1 MSHNLPESFRQF
13 IKPIEAVGVS
23 TSIALCIYSLLN
35 IFLFQAFLTSIG
47 GEDSD
52 DDDLV
57 CDKCEQE
64 KKSKPYRRTSKSSH
78 KNDKVSALRDSVKLH
93 KPHGNEAN
101 NALRHAKLGRALHGR
116 FELHGDP
123 QDLDEAIAQLGT
135 AMAILPA
142 KHRHRNMYES
152 NVGLLL
158 CVRYE
163 HTHAEKDLERANKYC
178 RNSLTSLEQASAG
191 AAAGKDNGMDKAWY
205 RANLATALLHRY
217 ERHKSP
223 QDLEESLTLWKS
235 AIVSLP
241 DGHPDKASYQSNLS
255 AIYLAR
261 YQINDNVDDLDRAIS
276 AIRAAIKGTSQD
288 DMHWIVYKYMAS
300 ALFLRRWQKSQKL
313 DDIDRAIDAGRAA
326 LLALPSK
333 HRYAS
338 KYQAEL
344 ATKLLHRFDQTGKL
358 EDVNEAI
365 DLSKDATVT
374 FAYSA
379 YPAERTTT
387 PARRLVALSQA
398 LAKRF
403 EKTDDTADLEDA
415 IKHARQAAAV
425 SDKSRSPERHIAH
438 SSLSDLI
445 YMRFERQAG
454 MDDLDDSITHSTI
467 AVDATPGSKSQKDR
481 EELAQKLS
489 TLSSHH
495 LTRFEFQRGSGDL
508 DAAVNYARTAL
519 DLKKAGDGDGPLNL
533 LAHPAARYA
542 LALAL
547 FRRFEQG
554 GDMKDLEGALKN
566 AQLAYDAVDKPAP
579 APSVASSR
587 RLSISTSRTVAPSP
601 EADSRKILYQSLLS
615 GVLCA
620 RYKRLGNREDIEAAL
635 THAESILRSTP
646 PDHPLYDMYKSIH
659 SYALQA
665 SQQVAAESEAGETET
680 EEPGDVV
687 SQARDD
693 VERAKLAKDPK
704 WGQYV
709 LRLCNLLY
717 ARYERKLD
725 AKEAGT
731 NHHIADDLDLEHAL
745 GDWRKVATSG
755 LRTIPSPPSI
765 RFRAAIKWADVSCRE
780 GRYKGAVE
788 AYRTAMALA
797 PRVSLA
803 RSKGALEE
811 NSAANMLE
819 GEENELLLNTFS
831 LASDAAAAAI
841 ERGQIETAVEF
852 VEQARSLLWRDALGL
867 PSELDELERANP
879 GLAQHLMD
887 VLVELEQTAN
897 GPGPMVSPLEPLVKP
912 GMRPPWMASSSEKT
926 RVEGIDNKWN
936 SAVGTVRAS
945 EAGFQDFLRLWTL
958 DSMRQ
963 EDAIVPVGPVI
974 LLNSSYLRCD
984 AIILVSTSEPIHVP
998 LTGVSKSELEQLA
1011 ARVVTGTKELG
1022 EGEATGFQFDK
1033 AVLEPVLKALWE
1045 KVVGPV
1051 IRKLEE
1057 VAVGG
1062 GRNVGWVTTGAFT
1075 WLPIHAATV
1084 MGDSDAGEKK
1094 DSAEDDGVIHSRVG
1108 YWSKY
1113 SSYYAT
1119 SLQSLLRPPSSKSQ
1133 AASRVLVVSDQPS
1146 RRASLLGGIVT
1157 SIQALR
1163 SQLAPKHGEEAE
1175 TSGHGNIHI
1184 DSLEGPAAINTDIL
1198 EALHTSNTILEG
1210 QEEDTASSVDAL
1222 HFSCP
1227 TFCDA
1232 LRPSSSSWRVA
1243 DGGFIR
1249 VNDLLN
1255 TWFFPQTFSGT
1266 SLPPEFV
1273 FSSTTSYRLEGP
1285 TRAGGG
1291 EGRIRLPQE
1300 LMPPEAALQFAGVR
1314 GVIGQLW
1321 NTKSEDATVV
1331 ANHVYGA
1338 IVKAGAGEDRRIHAH
1353 PITGK
1358 ILKGKMGEGRTGSV
1372 TPSSAEP
1379 AAVWR
1384 TAGLEEGLTALRA
1397 SKVPLFRTVPFVRY
1411 GP

>member
-1 MSHNLPESFRQF
+1 MSHNLPQSFRQF
-13 IKPIEAVGVS
+13 IKPIEAMG
-23 TSIALCIYSLLN
+23 
-35 IFLFQAFLTSIG
+35 AFLTSIG
-47 GEDSD
+47 GEDSE

-57 CDKCEQE
+57 CDKCEHE
-64 KKSKPYRRTSKSSH
+64 KKSKHHRRSSRQSGSGSGS
-78 KNDKVSALRDSVKLH
+78 KNDKVSALRDSVRLH
-93 KPHGNEAN
+93 KSHGSEVN

-142 KHRHRNMYES
+142 KHKHRNMYES

-178 RNSLTSLEQASAG
+178 RNSLTALEQTSDPNKEG
-191 AAAGKDNGMDKAWY
+191 AEMDKAWY

-217 ERHKSP
+217 ERHKAAS
-223 QDLEESLTLWKS
+223 DLEESLTLWKS
-235 AIVSLP
+235 AIASLP
-241 DGHPDKASYQSNLS
+241 EGHPDKASYQSNLS

-261 YQINDNVDDLDRAIS
+261 FQTTSNMDDLDRSINAIRS
-276 AIRAAIKGTSQD
+276 AIRGTPQD

-300 ALFLRRWQKSQKL
+300 SLYLKRYQKTQKVE
-313 DDIDRAIDAGRAA
+313 DIDRAIEAGRAA
-326 LLALPSK
+326 LTALPSK

-344 ATKLLHRFDQTGKL
+344 ATKLLSRFDLTADL
-358 EDVNEAI
+358 ADVNEAI

-379 YPAERTTT
+379 YPAERSTT

-403 EKTDDTADLEDA
+403 EKTDDMADLNDA
-415 IKHARQAAAV
+415 IKHARQAATVA
-425 SDKSRSPERHIAH
+425 DKSRSPERHLAH
-438 SSLSDLI
+438 SSLSELI
-445 YMRFERQAG
+445 YMRFERLSNA
-454 MDDLDDSITHSTI
+454 DDLDDSITHSTI

-481 EELAQKLS
+481 EQLAEKLS

-495 LTRFEFQRGSGDL
+495 LTRFEFQRGTGDL

-519 DLKKAGDGDGPLNL
+519 DLKKAGDGDGPLSL

-554 GDMKDLEGALKN
+554 ADMKDLEGALKN
-566 AQLAYDAVDKPAP
+566 AQLAYDAVNKPVP
-579 APSVASSR
+579 TPSIASSR
-587 RLSISTSRTVAPSP
+587 RLSISTSQTVTPSP
-601 EADSRKILYQSLLS
+601 EPDPRKILYQSLLS

-620 RYKRLGNREDIEAAL
+620 RYKRLGNREDIEAAIG
-635 THAESILRSTP
+635 HAEAILRATP
-646 PDHPLYDMYKSIH
+646 PDHPLYEMYKSIH
-659 SYALQA
+659 SYALRA
-665 SQQVAAESEAGETET
+665 SPPQKQEPLSIEI
-680 EEPGDVV
+680 PGDLI
-687 SQARDD
+687 SQVREQ
-693 VERAKLAKDPK
+693 VETAKLAKDPK
-704 WGQYV
+704 WGIHV
-709 LRLCNLLY
+709 LRLCNLMY
-717 ARYERKLD
+717 ARYEQKMDAREANGASESNKL
-725 AKEAGT
+725 AE
-731 NHHIADDLDLEHAL
+731 DLDLEHAL
-745 GDWRKVATSG
+745 GDWRKVATSS
-755 LRTIPSPPSI
+755 LRTIPSPPSV
-765 RFRAAIKWADVSCRE
+765 RFRAALKWADVSCRE
-780 GRYKGAVE
+780 GRYKSAVE
-788 AYRTAMALA
+788 AYKVAMSLA

-803 RSKGALEE
+803 RSRGALDEPSGASME
-811 NSAANMLE
+811 E

-841 ERGQIETAVEF
+841 ERGQLETAVEF
-852 VEQARSLLWRDALGL
+852 IEQGRSLLWRDALGM
-867 PSELDELERANP
+867 PSEMDDLEKVNP
-879 GLAQHLMD
+879 ELAQHLLE
-887 VLVELEQTAN
+887 VLVELEQAVN
-897 GPGPMVSPLEPLVKP
+897 GAGPLVSPVSPLIKSA
-912 GMRPPWMASSSEKT
+912 MRPPWMSSGGDKM
-926 RVEGIDNKWN
+926 RNEGVDDKWK
-936 SAVGTVRAS
+936 SIVGTVRAS
-945 EAGFQDFLRLWTL
+945 EAGFHNFLRPWTL
-958 DSMRQ
+958 DSMRE
-963 EDAIVPVGPVI
+963 EDAILPVGPVV

-984 AIILVSTSEPIHVP
+984 AIILVSTSEPVLVP
-998 LTGVSKSELEQLA
+998 LTDVSKTDLEQLA
-1011 ARVVTGTKELG
+1011 ARVVTGTRELG
-1022 EGEATGFQFDK
+1022 DGEATGFQFDK

-1051 IRKLEE
+1051 IRKLED
-1057 VAVGG
+1057 VASGG

-1075 WLPIHAATV
+1075 WLPIHAATL
-1084 MGDSDAGEKK
+1084 MGDNPHDKE
-1094 DSAEDDGVIHSRVG
+1094 SAEDDGTIHSRVE

-1113 SSYYAT
+1113 SNYYAT
-1119 SLQSLLRPPSSKSQ
+1119 TLQSLLRSPPHKATQSP
-1133 AASRVLVVSDQPS
+1133 SRVLVVSDQPS

-1157 SIQALR
+1157 STQALK
-1163 SQLAPKHGEEAE
+1163 SQLSPKHGDGESPEPRK
-1175 TSGHGNIHI
+1175 IRI
-1184 DSLEGPAAINTDIL
+1184 DSLEGPSAIPSAIL
-1198 EALHTSNTILEG
+1198 DALHPHIAG
-1210 QEEDTASSVDAL
+1210 DDDEEDIPSHSGADAI

-1243 DGGFIR
+1243 EGGVVR

-1255 TWFFPQTFSGT
+1255 TWFFPQAFDGPTA
-1266 SLPPEFV
+1266 PPEFV

-1285 TRAGGG
+1285 TRASGG

-1300 LMPPEAALQFAGVR
+1300 LMSPEAALQFAGVR

-1331 ANHVYGA
+1331 ANHVYGT
-1338 IVKAGAGEDRRIHAH
+1338 VVSTGLGEDRRIHVH

-1358 ILKGKMGEGRTGSV
+1358 ILKADSKPGSRAPNAS
-1372 TPSSAEP
+1372 T
-1379 AAVWR
+1379 AVWK
-1384 TAGLEEGLTALRA
+1384 TGGLEEGLSALRSA
-1397 SKVPLFRTVPFVRY
+1397 KVPLFRTVPFVRY

>member
-1 MSHNLPESFRQF
+1 M
-13 IKPIEAVGVS
+13 
-23 TSIALCIYSLLN
+23 
-35 IFLFQAFLTSIG
+35 TSIG
-47 GEDSD
+47 GEDSE

-57 CDKCEQE
+57 CDKCEHE
-64 KKSKPYRRTSKSSH
+64 KKSKPYRRSSRSSN

-93 KPHGNEAN
+93 KPHGNEVN

-142 KHRHRNMYES
+142 KHKHRNMYES

-163 HTHAEKDLERANKYC
+163 HTHTEKDLERANKYC
-178 RNSLTSLEQASAG
+178 RNSLTALEQTTDSNKEG
-191 AAAGKDNGMDKAWY
+191 AEMDKAWY

-217 ERHKSP
+217 ERHKAP

-235 AIVSLP
+235 AIASLP
-241 DGHPDKASYQSNLS
+241 EGHPDKASYQSNLS

-261 YQINDNVDDLDRAIS
+261 YQISGNMDDLDRSINAIRS
-276 AIRAAIKGTSQD
+276 AIRGTPQD

-300 ALFLRRWQKSQKL
+300 SLYLRRHQKTQKL
-313 DDIDRAIDAGRAA
+313 EDIDRAIDAGRAA
-326 LLALPSK
+326 LIALPSK

-344 ATKLLHRFDQTGKL
+344 ATKLLSRFDLTGNL
-358 EDVNEAI
+358 SDVNEAI

-379 YPAERTTT
+379 YPAERSTT

-403 EKTDDTADLEDA
+403 EKTDDMSDLNDA

-425 SDKSRSPERHIAH
+425 ADKSRSPERHLAH
-438 SSLSDLI
+438 SSLSELI
-445 YMRFERQAG
+445 YMRFERLAG
-454 MDDLDDSITHSTI
+454 TDDLDDSISHSTI

-481 EELAQKLS
+481 EELAEKLS

-554 GDMKDLEGALKN
+554 ADIKDLEGALKN

-579 APSVASSR
+579 TLSVASSR
-587 RLSISTSRTVAPSP
+587 RLSISTSQTVAPSAD
-601 EADSRKILYQSLLS
+601 ADSRKILYQSLLS

-620 RYKRLGNREDIEAAL
+620 RFKRLGNREDIEAAIG
-635 THAESILRSTP
+635 HAEAILRATP

-659 SYALQA
+659 SYALL
-665 SQQVAAESEAGETET
+665 AAPPESEASPSS
-680 EEPGDVV
+680 EPPDDLITQV
-687 SQARDD
+687 RDE

-704 WGQYV
+704 WGTHV

-717 ARYERKLD
+717 GRYERKMD
-725 AKEAGT
+725 AREANDT
-731 NHHIADDLDLEHAL
+731 ANNNKLADDLDLEHAL

-755 LRTIPSPPSI
+755 MRTIPSPPSV
-765 RFRAAIKWADVSCRE
+765 RFRAALKWADVACRE
-780 GRYKGAVE
+780 GRYKSAVE
-788 AYRTAMALA
+788 AYKIAMSLA

-803 RSKGALEE
+803 RTKGALDEPSGAILE
-811 NSAANMLE
+811 E

-841 ERGQIETAVEF
+841 ERGQVETAVEF
-852 VEQARSLLWRDALGL
+852 VEQARSLLWRDALGM
-867 PSELDELERANP
+867 PSEMDELDKINP
-879 GLAQHLMD
+879 ELGQHLLD
-887 VLVELEQTAN
+887 VLVELEQVVD
-897 GPGPMVSPLEPLVKP
+897 GPGPLVSPVSPLIKS
-912 GMRPPWMASSSEKT
+912 GMRPPWMNSGGDKM
-926 RVEGIDNKWN
+926 RVENVDDKWN
-936 SAVGTVRAS
+936 SIVGTVRAS
-945 EAGFQDFLRLWTL
+945 EAGFTNFMRPWTL
-958 DSMRQ
+958 DSMRE
-963 EDAIVPVGPVI
+963 EDAVVPVGPVV

-984 AIILVSTSEPIHVP
+984 AIILVSTSEPILVP
-998 LTGVSKSELEQLA
+998 LTEVTKSDLEQLA
-1011 ARVVTGTKELG
+1011 ARVVTGTRELG

-1051 IRKLEE
+1051 IRKLED
-1057 VAVGG
+1057 VAAGG
-1062 GRNVGWVTTGAFT
+1062 GKNVGWVTTGAFT
-1075 WLPIHAATV
+1075 WLPIHAATL
-1084 MGDSDAGEKK
+1084 MGDSAVSPKGSPKG
-1094 DSAEDDGVIHSRVG
+1094 STEDDADIHPRVE

-1119 SLQSLLRPPSSKSQ
+1119 TLQSLLRPLPNRNQ
-1133 AASRVLVVSDQPS
+1133 QLSRVLVVSDQPS

-1157 SIQALR
+1157 STQALK
-1163 SQLAPKHGEEAE
+1163 SQLSPKHGDGAE
-1175 TSGHGNIHI
+1175 SSTYRNIQI
-1184 DSLEGPAAINTDIL
+1184 DSLEGPSAVPGAIIN
-1198 EALHTSNTILEG
+1198 ALNPQASV
-1210 QEEDTASSVDAL
+1210 EEDQLDVHNSSDTDAI

-1243 DGGFIR
+1243 EGGVVR

-1255 TWFFPQTFSGT
+1255 TWFFPQTFS
-1266 SLPPEFV
+1266 SASSPPEFV

-1338 IVKAGAGEDRRIHAH
+1338 IVNAGSGEDRRIHAH

-1358 ILKGKMGEGRTGSV
+1358 ILKGKSGETKTGSMTPNSGEV
-1372 TPSSAEP
+1372 T
-1379 AAVWR
+1379 AVWKTSGLEAGLSALR
-1384 TAGLEEGLTALRA
+1384 TA
-1397 SKVPLFRTVPFVRY
+1397 KVPLFRTVPFVRY